1 MNNLFNFDSGVMG
14 VLSKL
19 VDIVIASVLWLIFSL
34 PVITIGASTTALYYT
49 CVKVIRRGR
58 SYVWQSFWKSFK
70 ENFGEA
76 TILWLFIL
84 IFSSVLGLNI
94 RFTLQMTGTLGQIL
108 RGVYLLMEV
117 LLLIAVIYIFPILS
131 RFSMDKRA
139 IMKMAFLL
147 SIKHLPFT
155 VIMAVIVI
163 GMGVLN
169 YIIPILIF
177 VSPAITVLLCSLLME
192 RILKLYI
199 ESSEDRTIDEW
210 YLE

>member
-1 MNNLFNFDSGVMG
+1 MNNLFNLDSGVMG
-14 VLSKL
+14 ALSKL
-19 VDIVIASVLWLIFSL
+19 ADIAIVSVLWLVFSL
-34 PVITIGASTTALYYT
+34 PIVTIGASTTALYYT

-84 IFSSVLGLNI
+84 GFSSVLGLNI
-94 RFTLQMTGTLGQIL
+94 HFTLQMTGTFGGIL
-108 RGVYLLMEV
+108 RGVYFLMGI
-117 LLLIAVIYIFPILS
+117 LLIIATIYIFPVLS
-131 RFSMDKRA
+131 RFSMNKSS
-139 IMKMAFLL
+139 IIKMAFLL

-155 VIMAVIVI
+155 LLMTVIVI
-163 GMGVLN
+163 GMVVLN
-169 YIIPILIF
+169 YIIPVLIF
-177 VSPAITVLLCSLLME
+177 VSPAVTILLCSLPME

-199 ESSEDRTIDEW
+199 ESSEDETIDEW